1 MTKMNLLIWVI
12 GIVIILYI
20 LSELTTI
27 FDTISKYLTALA
39 AGRLFNQYVGSV
51 SNQVDSLGS

>member
-1 MTKMNLLIWVI
+1 MNLLIWVI
-12 GIVIILYI
+12 VAVIILYT

-39 AGRLFNQYVGSV
+39 AGRLFKEYAGSV
-51 SNQVDSLGS
+51 SNQVDSLGQ